1 MATIDNYTIDIKVKG
16 DQDIKSTALSVEKL
30 GGQVKNLGESFEKA
44 SGKAESLAIA
54 IAGLGISEYIHS
66 ILEASS
72 KTKDL
77 SEAYGVTIENVLE
90 LEKGFAK
97 AGRGAD
103 DMSKMMTVLNM
114 KALEVAD
121 GNLSALSSFED
132 LGISFQDLKSM
143 SMDEIFLK
151 IAKAMEEGHGS
162 AKTIAAAMDVLG
174 KGAKGVPWG
183 DFIEGMEKARG
194 RMGDNAKAVETLDKT
209 MKNLEAS
216 AGAIKREFTLLIAPL
231 AETFNKFTEG
241 SDNAKAAA
249 VGLGAAMAVIS
260 GAIAAKGIMM
270 VVETFKEFAIMT
282 GISSAATSV
291 ETAALAANTAA
302 TAANATAKSASIAA
316 KIASLEASIAEAA
329 ATLRGEATM
338 MTEAAARNVLERM
351 TWRLAVAK
359 GAAAEATAIETAAVS
374 ASAAAL
380 TTEAAAATTAATAT
394 TAFGTAVGF
403 VMKNLGPISI
413 ALTAITA
420 AWAAWDYLSASNKA
434 AEKVNEDVDATE
446 KDVAAKKALL
456 DEETKLKVAT
466 AAQVEALRNQYQQQ
480 DLNLQISQERLRVQL
495 ATIGLSEVE
504 KAKRIALFDEESKR
518 LQEITKLENEISRM
532 RIAAAN
538 EKDGDKKY
546 AGQIQVLEE
555 QLEIT
560 KRQKNITTELTVE
573 IKKAEQAEASRL
585 AMMNIQNKVA
595 DELFKVQGEMNQLT
609 MTGDEQKIAN
619 LRQQIEMEGIL
630 EVRRREALL
639 GAGQTLP
646 EQEKLKVMDQVRQK
660 YDPLI
665 EAQRRLNEESRSFSV
680 GWEKA
685 FNDYVDNATN
695 AANKAKNMFDAVTSN
710 MNSAIDNFVD
720 NGKFSF
726 SDLAS
731 SMIRDMIKIEL
742 KASAMQL
749 WKMMGSGSGGGFLS
763 MLGFAEGGDPPTG
776 KPSIVGENGPEV
788 FIPKNPGTI
797 LNQDQLASLGAGAQ
811 KQEQQAPVYNITNNI
826 SAVDAQGVA
835 RLFANNRQML
845 LGTIEQARKESPS
858 MGR

>member
-16 DQDIKSTALSVEKL
+16 DQDIKNTALSIEKL
-30 GGQVKNLGESFEKA
+30 GGSLKNLNENFESAK
-44 SGKAESLAIA
+44 GKAEQFAVA
-54 IAGLGISEYIHS
+54 IAGLGMAEYVRS
-66 ILEASS
+66 IMEASS

-77 SEAYGVTIENVLE
+77 SEAYGLTIESVLE

-97 AGRGAD
+97 AGKGA

-121 GNLSALSSFED
+121 GNLSVESSFNE
-132 LGISFQDLKSM
+132 LGITFTDLKTM

-151 IAKAMEEGHGS
+151 IAKSMEEGKGS
-162 AKTIAAAMDVLG
+162 AKSISAAMDVLG
-174 KGAKGVPWG
+174 KGAKAVPWG
-183 DFIEGMEKARG
+183 DFIEGMEKAKG
-194 RMGDNAKAVETLDKT
+194 KMGDNAQAVETLDKT

-216 AGAIKREFTLLIAPL
+216 AGAIKREFTLLLAPL
-231 AETFNKFTEG
+231 ADTFNKFTEG

-249 VGLGAAMAVIS
+249 VALGTAMTVIS
-260 GAIAAKGIMM
+260 GAIAAKGIML

-282 GISSAATSV
+282 GISSAATAV
-291 ETAALAANTAA
+291 ETSALAANTAA
-302 TAANATAKSASIAA
+302 TAANATAKTASIAA

-380 TTEAAAATTAATAT
+380 ATEATAASAAATAT

-420 AWAAWDYLSASNKA
+420 AWAAWDLLSAKDKA
-434 AEKVNEDVDATE
+434 AENAEKTADGLEKVHEANKGVLDDE
-446 KDVAAKKALL
+446 AKKLNL
-456 DEETKLKVAT
+456 Q
-466 AAQVEALRNQYQQQ
+466 AAAEVALRNQYQQQ
-480 DLNLQISQERLRVQL
+480 DLNLQIAQERLRVQL
-495 ATIGLSEVE
+495 ASIGLSEVE
-504 KAKRIALFDEESKR
+504 KAKRMAVFDEESKR
-518 LQEITKLENEISRM
+518 LQEITKIENDLQRL
-532 RIAAAN
+532 RTQAAN

-546 AGQIQVLEE
+546 GGQIAILEE
-555 QLEIT
+555 ELVILN
-560 KRQKNITTELTVE
+560 KQKNITSELTVE
-573 IKKAEQAEASRL
+573 IKKAELAE
-585 AMMNIQNKVA
+585 QNRKFGIGLVNKSIEDQIKLEFELGNLTKTA
-595 DELFKVQGEMNQLT
+595 D
-609 MTGDEQKIAN
+609 DQKISAIQE
-619 LRQQIEMEGIL
+619 RIQL
-630 EVRRREALL
+630 EARAEIVRREALL
-639 GAGQTLP
+639 GKNETLP
-646 EQEKLKVMDQVRQK
+646 EQEKLEIVKQLTDA
-660 YDPLI
+660 YEPLI
-665 EAQRRLNEESRSFSV
+665 QAQKRLTQESRSFET
-680 GWEKA
+680 GWQKA
-685 FNDYVDNATN
+685 FNNYMDNATN
-695 AANKAKNMFDAVTSN
+695 AAQKADSMFNAVTSN

-742 KASAMQL
+742 KASAMNL
-749 WKMMGSGSGGGFLS
+749 WKMMGSGASGGGIMS
-763 MLGFAEGGDPPTG
+763 MLGFADGGEPPTS

-797 LNQDQLASLGAGAQ
+797 LNSDQLASLGAGR
-811 KQEQQAPVYNITNNI
+811 QQTQAAPVYNISNNI
-826 SAVDAQGVA
+826 SAVDAAGVA
-835 RLFANNRQML
+835 RLFANNRQLL
-845 LGTIEQARKESPS
+845 LGSVEQARKESPS